1 MLGVR
6 HLLAWALPCFGILA
20 RLGVY
25 LNLGIVTDL
34 REFSASASSL
44 FAVAARML
52 ECVCVCVRARITRQK
67 GQRRGI
73 IQIVLLRKFHYSER
87 KYCS

>member
-34 REFSASASSL
+34 REFSASASPL

-52 ECVCVCVRARITRQK
+52 E
-67 GQRRGI
+67 
-73 IQIVLLRKFHYSER
+73 
-87 KYCS
+87 